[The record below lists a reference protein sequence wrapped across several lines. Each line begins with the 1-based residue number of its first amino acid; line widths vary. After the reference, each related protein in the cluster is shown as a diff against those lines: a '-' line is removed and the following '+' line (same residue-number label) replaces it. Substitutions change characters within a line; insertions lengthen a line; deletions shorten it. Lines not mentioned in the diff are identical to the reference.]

1 MAKGLRA
8 TSKKNNRVKI
18 RSRVYAP
25 VDEARTERLS
35 QRLLD
40 LASQPKPAKTEMDV
54 DAEKGESSPT
64 TAQISPRMF
73 ARTNISVEASSKDQ
87 DAPATTEGLSFRL
100 SCPVPASLSDSEGG
114 SDSGEEKDTDMEAA
128 SDEMFYRL
136 LGLCT
141 DIDIDGFGR
150 GGELLMDLDNESFS
164 CFS

>member
-40 LASQPKPAKTEMDV
+40 LASQPKPTKTEMEV
-54 DAEKGESSPT
+54 DAEKGEPT
-64 TAQISPRMF
+64 PAPPQISPKNF
-73 ARTNISVEASSKDQ
+73 ARTNICVEALSKDQ
-87 DAPATTEGLSFRL
+87 GAPTTTEGLSFRF

-114 SDSGEEKDTDMEAA
+114 LDSGEEKHEDMEAA
-128 SDEMFYRL
+128 GDDMFYHL

-141 DIDIDGFGR
+141 DIDIDGLGR
-150 GGELLMDLDNESFS
+150 GELLMDIDNESFS

>member
-40 LASQPKPAKTEMDV
+40 LASQPKPAKTEMEV
-54 DAEKGESSPT
+54 DAEKGKSPPA
-64 TAQISPRMF
+64 TAQIFLHF
-73 ARTNISVEASSKDQ
+73 ARTNMSAEALTKDQ
-87 DAPATTEGLSFRL
+87 DAPASTEGLSFRL
-100 SCPVPASLSDSEGG
+100 SCPVPASLSNSEGG
-114 SDSGEEKDTDMEAA
+114 SDSGEEKHRDMEAA
-128 SDEMFYRL
+128 GDDMFYHL
-136 LGLCT
+136 LGFCT
-141 DIDIDGFGR
+141 DIDVDGFGR
-150 GGELLMDLDNESFS
+150 GGELLMNLDKETFS

>member
-8 TSKKNNRVKI
+8 TSKKNNRLKI

-54 DAEKGESSPT
+54 DAEK
-64 TAQISPRMF
+64 
-73 ARTNISVEASSKDQ
+73 EASNKDQ

-100 SCPVPASLSDSEGG
+100 SCPIPVSLSDSEGG
-114 SDSGEEKDTDMEAA
+114 SDSGEEKHRDLEAA
-128 SDEMFYRL
+128 GDDMFYHL

-141 DIDIDGFGR
+141 DIDIDGFGE
-150 GGELLMDLDNESFS
+150 GGELLMDLDTESFS

>member
-35 QRLLD
+35 QRLLE
-40 LASQPKPAKTEMDV
+40 LASQPRPAKTEMDV
-54 DAEKGESSPT
+54 DTEKESST
-64 TAQISPRMF
+64 
-73 ARTNISVEASSKDQ
+73 KDQ
-87 DAPATTEGLSFRL
+87 DSPTTEGLSLRF
-100 SCPVPASLSDSEGG
+100 SCPVPASLSDSEGA
-114 SDSGEEKDTDMEAA
+114 SVSGEEKHRDTEAA
-128 SDEMFYRL
+128 GDDMFYHL

-141 DIDIDGFGR
+141 DIDIDAFGK
-150 GGELLMDLDNESFS
+150 GGDLLMDLDNESFS